1 MAEHRG
7 DRARHAE
14 SLRLLALVGR
24 ERGELESAT
33 RSLDAARTMARES
46 EDALLEA
53 EVERDA
59 GELWLRRGEPAAAR
73 LAWEQA
79 LTRFRALGAAR
90 QVGDVERRLS
100 ALAA

>member
-1 MAEHRG
+1 MR
-7 DRARHAE
+7 
-14 SLRLLALVGR
+14 
-24 ERGELESAT
+24 RGEGE
-33 RSLDAARTMARES
+33 RVHFFAREIT
-46 EDALLEA
+46 AC
-53 EVERDA
+53 
-59 GELWLRRGEPAAAR
+59 ELWLRRGEPAAAR